1 MMNIQYT
8 SDAFPGTNL
17 QIGSR
22 GSDVLKMQRYLNA
35 IGQYYPSIPQINEDG
50 IFGYQTDQAVRAFQ
64 RLFFLQDD
72 GIIGPATWNKIVEV
86 YNGLPSAPDGTMPY
100 PGTPLIVGSSGESV
114 LHIQRQL
121 NRIRQ
126 SYPSIP
132 QLQEDGFFGD
142 ETRNA
147 VMEFQRLFLLP
158 AHGAVEES
166 TWNAIENAAKNLPS
180 DPLVPWDGNIL
191 SYGSIGERVGILQQ
205 YLNDVGDAYPSIPLL
220 AVDGKFGVQTQNAVM
235 MFQHLFDLKVD
246 GVVGEKTWNRLL
258 QVKSYLMRQ
267 E

>member
-1 MMNIQYT
+1 MMNTQYT

-64 RLFFLQDD
+64 RLFSLQDD

-132 QLQEDGFFGD
+132 QLQEDGFL
-142 ETRNA
+142 E
-147 VMEFQRLFLLP
+147 MKP
-158 AHGAVEES
+158 AMQS
-166 TWNAIENAAKNLPS
+166 WNSSVCFCSPPMVRWKRALEC
-180 DPLVPWDGNIL
+180 
-191 SYGSIGERVGILQQ
+191 
-205 YLNDVGDAYPSIPLL
+205 
-220 AVDGKFGVQTQNAVM
+220 
-235 MFQHLFDLKVD
+235 H
-246 GVVGEKTWNRLL
+246 
-258 QVKSYLMRQ
+258 
-267 E
+267 